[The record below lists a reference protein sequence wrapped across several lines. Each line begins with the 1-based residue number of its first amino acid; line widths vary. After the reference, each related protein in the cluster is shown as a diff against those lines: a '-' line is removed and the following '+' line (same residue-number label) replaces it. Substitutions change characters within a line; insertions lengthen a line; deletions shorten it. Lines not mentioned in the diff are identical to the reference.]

1 MITELHDYAQ
11 DTKGTIKQETKKHAT
26 CFATLLQNELN
37 SDVARF
43 TTNKKN
49 LATLFIARQFR
60 TWIENAQYCYSTL
73 HNKFTFYVVH
83 FTVA

>member
-1 MITELHDYAQ
+1 MQLFRCDPRLALNIIITELHDHAQ

-43 TTNKKN
+43 TTNKIKPCN
-49 LATLFIARQFR
+49 LIYLLSDSFERG
-60 TWIENAQYCYSTL
+60 L
-73 HNKFTFYVVH
+73 
-83 FTVA
+83 

>member
-1 MITELHDYAQ
+1 M
-11 DTKGTIKQETKKHAT
+11 IKQAIKKHAP
-26 CFATLLQNELN
+26 CFATFLQNELN

-43 TTNKKN
+43 TTNKN
-49 LATLFIARQFR
+49 TLQHYSLQDSFERGLK
-60 TWIENAQYCYSTL
+60 NAQYCYSTL